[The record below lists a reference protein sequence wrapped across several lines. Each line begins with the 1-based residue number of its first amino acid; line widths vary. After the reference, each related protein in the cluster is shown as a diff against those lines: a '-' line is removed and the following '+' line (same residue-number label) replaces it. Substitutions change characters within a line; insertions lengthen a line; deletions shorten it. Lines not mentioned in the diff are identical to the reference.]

1 MSNSRRK
8 KRTRKKSRS
17 KRGGSMLCGVCGATF
32 DGPGAK
38 DRLLEHC
45 LHVHSKDPN
54 KCSGTIPYNFSSRE
68 IAGNKKNNT
77 FGRVLGKPRIRNLT
91 MPEKIQDDMETQE
104 LLKDIDFEFA
114 NLGGG
119 RRKRKTKRRKTKK
132 GTRRRKRKTKRRKT
146 KRRKRRR

>member
-1 MSNSRRK
+1 MSNSGRRK
-8 KRTRKKSRS
+8 KRTVKKSRS
-17 KRGGSMLCGVCGATF
+17 KRGGSMLCGICHMTF
-32 DGPGAK
+32 DGEGAK

-54 KCSGTIPYNFSSRE
+54 KCSGTIPYNFSPRE

-119 RRKRKTKRRKTKK
+119 RRKRKTKKRTRK
-132 GTRRRKRKTKRRKT
+132 GKRKTKRRKT
-146 KRRKRRR
+146 KRRKRRRRRR